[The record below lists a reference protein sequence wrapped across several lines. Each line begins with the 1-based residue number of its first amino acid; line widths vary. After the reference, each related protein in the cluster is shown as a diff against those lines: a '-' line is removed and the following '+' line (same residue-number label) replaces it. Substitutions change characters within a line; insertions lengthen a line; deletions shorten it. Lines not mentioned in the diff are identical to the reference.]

1 MSSNLTCSCEK
12 TFQCCELAG
21 CLYHKERAVFQADV
35 MLGKFS
41 GAVGTYLCCGERV
54 MRFDPTEDNK
64 VGVNHNDMVKLIVYP
79 PWCL

>member
-1 MSSNLTCSCEK
+1 M
-12 TFQCCELAG
+12 
-21 CLYHKERAVFQADV
+21 FQADV

-64 VGVNHNDMVKLIVYP
+64 VR
-79 PWCL
+79 